1 MYGMYAAVAR
11 RPAYMYLASTVHT
24 SLSGE
29 IHVNRSEI
37 YTTAQ
42 ALWDMA
48 VQLYRGKFVIR
59 LAKVNSPVM
68 IICDLNSLA
77 QNLQSEFSG
86 ALVQKFQ
93 Q

>member
-1 MYGMYAAVAR
+1 MPV
-11 RPAYMYLASTVHT
+11 
-24 SLSGE
+24 
-29 IHVNRSEI
+29 
-37 YTTAQ
+37 TTAQ
-42 ALWDMA
+42 ALLWDMA

>member
-1 MYGMYAAVAR
+1 MAVNVGKV
-11 RPAYMYLASTVHT
+11 LVKSHF
-24 SLSGE
+24 
-29 IHVNRSEI
+29 
-37 YTTAQ
+37 TTAQ

>member
-1 MYGMYAAVAR
+1 MCVLIVHDSVQDSERSLAR
-11 RPAYMYLASTVHT
+11 SFYWDV
-24 SLSGE
+24 
-29 IHVNRSEI
+29 

-77 QNLQSEFSG
+77 QNLQSG

>member
-1 MYGMYAAVAR
+1 
-11 RPAYMYLASTVHT
+11 
-24 SLSGE
+24 
-29 IHVNRSEI
+29 
-37 YTTAQ
+37 
-42 ALWDMA
+42 MA

-77 QNLQSEFSG
+77 QNLQSG